1 MSVLIEGQQIANAF
15 LALLPTRAHQ
25 GKATDIDISARTGP
39 VNLISVPFDVQAKLP
54 EILSPATLGKTP
66 SRRLFNGDISTYNAD
81 HSAADLALVAY
92 MARQGLS
99 PDDAD
104 LVFRASELY
113 RPKWDEKRGAT
124 TYGQRT
130 IARAFD
136 GLQVRPEAATTGE
149 SGNTWWDTSNLGRFR
164 PTYVPG
170 GMPARKFIGP
180 IVGPGVRL
188 FPAASLST
196 LVALGAVGK
205 TSLLMSIGAHVAAG
219 KDWNGHRVEQQ
230 KVAIFFCEET
240 EEELTRKISAI
251 IDGWSPAEQ
260 VSVMDNL
267 LLVSLLGEDA
277 RLTVVER
284 GQYQGSGVAE
294 KIIGLLNTFGLKQG
308 LVVIDHMQGFA
319 SGDLNISETATSICR
334 EANKIVDATG
344 AAVVFAAHISKAN
357 IKATELEQG
366 FAVGSLAFENATR
379 QLAGM
384 LPMSEEAAKKYGL
397 ELHRHDYAW
406 LGLPKNSYGGTDAG
420 VWLKKEIVPK
430 YHTVVM
436 TPVQL
441 AVPTSG
447 AVKSTNEKLAE
458 RIIDHLLRQPWTTRN
473 QLDGDAGKDGV
484 FKASKEKIRDVLRGL
499 LDTGAIERHSVT
511 DAERLEH
518 DISKQVKEVLKVK
531 PAAEPAKPEDKKNAP
546 AGLKPLLG
554 VA

>member
-1 MSVLIEGQQIANAF
+1 MGALIEGQQLADDF
-15 LALLPTRAHQ
+15 LALLPAS
-25 GKATDIDISARTGP
+25 GKLETQRVGSASRTGATAAIEIP
-39 VNLISVPFDVQAKLP
+39 FELQMKLRPLFAPKASVDAKY
-54 EILSPATLGKTP
+54 
-66 SRRLFNGDISTYNAD
+66 RDLFNGDTSAYNAD
-81 HSAADLALVAY
+81 HSAADMALVGY

-104 LVFRASELY
+104 LVFRASALY
-113 RPKWDEKRGAT
+113 RPKWDEMRGAT

-130 IARAFD
+130 IAKAFE
-136 GLQVRPEAATTGE
+136 GLLVGTEVATAGQ
-149 SGNTWWDTSNLGRFR
+149 SGNTWWDTSDLGRYR

-170 GMPARKFIGP
+170 GMPARKFVGP
-180 IVGPGVRL
+180 MVGPGVRL

-230 KVAIFFCEET
+230 KVAMFFCEET

-251 IDGWSPAEQ
+251 IDGWSPSEQ
-260 VSVMDNL
+260 ASVMDNL

-277 RLTVVER
+277 RLTIIDR

-294 KIIGLLNTFGLKQG
+294 KIIGILDTFGLKDG

-357 IKATELEQG
+357 IRATELEQG

-384 LPMSEEAAKKYGL
+384 LPMTEEAAKKYGL
-397 ELHRHDYAW
+397 ELRRHEYAW

-420 VWLKKEIVPK
+420 VWLKKEVIQK

-441 AVPTSG
+441 VPLLSI
-447 AVKSTNEKLAE
+447 AAKSANERLTE
-458 RIIDHLLRQPWTTRN
+458 LIIDHLSRHPWTTRN
-473 QLDGDAGKDGV
+473 QLDGEAGKDGI
-484 FKASKEKIRDVLRGL
+484 FKASKGKIQDVLGGL
-499 LDTGAIERHSVT
+499 VDTGVIEQHSVT

-518 DISKQVKEVLKVK
+518 EIPKQKKVVLKVK
-531 PAAEPAKPEDKKNAP
+531 PAAKPAKP
-546 AGLKPLLG
+546 AGR
-554 VA
+554 